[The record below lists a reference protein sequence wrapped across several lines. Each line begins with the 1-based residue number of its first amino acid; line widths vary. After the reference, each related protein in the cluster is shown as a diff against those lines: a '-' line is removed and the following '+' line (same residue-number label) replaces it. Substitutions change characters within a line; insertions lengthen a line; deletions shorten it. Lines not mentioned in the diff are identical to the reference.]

1 MNSFRHLFGHN
12 ALTFKDNLYIV
23 KRILR
28 ESDNPNIEHW
38 KEYLDV
44 DTVLKNDGKYFLC
57 SIINDAEIIEETN
70 NAIEQNNEDINN
82 EDNKETE
89 NEEKPIIGSV

>member
-28 ESDNPNIEHW
+28 ESDNPNIENW

-44 DTVLKNDGKYFLC
+44 DTVLKNNGKYFLC
-57 SIINDAEIIEETN
+57 NIVNDAEIIEEMIDD
-70 NAIEQNNEDINN
+70 IEQKDEDINN
-82 EDNKETE
+82 DDNKETE
-89 NEEKPIIGSV
+89 NEEKPII